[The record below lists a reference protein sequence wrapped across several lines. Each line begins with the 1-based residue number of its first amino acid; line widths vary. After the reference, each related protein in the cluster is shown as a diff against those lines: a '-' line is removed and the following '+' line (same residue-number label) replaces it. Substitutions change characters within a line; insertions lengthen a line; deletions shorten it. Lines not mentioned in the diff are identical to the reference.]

1 MNREQNERLAT
12 MLDRDPRLAQMMAD
26 VINGKRGAHSAVA
39 RYFGRGMMSVDEGS
53 PEFEEIMMADEERK
67 EEIVRLANDR
77 REYEKNLAESI
88 PVIEEFCK
96 AKGYDA
102 SEFMDKV
109 WDSVVFPILAGKYS
123 NDVCVALDH
132 AITYDKD
139 VEDAFAA
146 GNIKGRNTNIR
157 RLQEEFGDGLPKGVS
172 SVAPEQNQR
181 RPRENSLLDAA
192 LKA

>member
-1 MNREQNERLAT
+1 MINYEINKYSRLLWPIA
-12 MLDRDPRLAQMMAD
+12 
-26 VINGKRGAHSAVA
+26 SAVLHNV
-39 RYFGRGMMSVDEGS
+39 G
-53 PEFEEIMMADEERK
+53 
-67 EEIVRLANDR
+67 
-77 REYEKNLAESI
+77 YEQ
-88 PVIEEFCK
+88 
-96 AKGYDA
+96 
-102 SEFMDKV
+102 
-109 WDSVVFPILAGKYS
+109 
-123 NDVCVALDH
+123 
-132 AITYDKD
+132 D